1 MNSNFKI
8 IVNLNDK
15 NNLCLEETV
24 SENEDYEKYLVNKF
38 TEEKISLNI
47 YEEILPLIKELEI
60 NILKNKKFYSNEKEK
75 ENLLYISFYEE
86 ILKNWLEYD
95 KKNKELKLEK
105 KLEENVNL
113 WEKILILK
121 TINNDKIKNKINS
134 YKENI
139 INLFQ
144 EKEKEELKLRSN
156 QEEEMRYA
164 NLNNIN
170 LDNIVNNH
178 IFQLNKFNLDYKEKL
193 IEKLKENSN
202 NFIKFINQDYDAL
215 LHIIDKSFF
224 DFDNKRIYTLKFL
237 KMEKKN
243 KENLDFYS
251 FNKFFYFHQNN
262 NHKNQVKINFHI
274 FLVNNLLFH
283 DLKLFLFQKEEKI
296 KIYETLRKN
305 YTFGDKIISFLN
317 YFTFNQNEN
326 KIIHLFGNSNENLI
340 NEIFFENLIQKFD
353 FIEKDIINNNK
364 IPKENFIVI
373 TKHSNLN
380 SFDLIIHSF
389 INNFSKISEEQ
400 ILNSLIKI
408 INICNQYKIDFLIF
422 PLEKIL
428 ECLYHINKYSDFQYL
443 IQGIKKVYDII
454 KKAIQHILND
464 GNQFY
469 LKNLIFIFTQNFYKG
484 YEQCKNEKEFIE
496 KIKLYFK
503 NT

>member
-86 ILKNWLEYD
+86 ILKNWLQYD

-144 EKEKEELKLRSN
+144 EKEKEELKLRSK

-224 DFDNKRIYTLKFL
+224 DFDNKRIYT
-237 KMEKKN
+237 
-243 KENLDFYS
+243 
-251 FNKFFYFHQNN
+251 
-262 NHKNQVKINFHI
+262 
-274 FLVNNLLFH
+274 
-283 DLKLFLFQKEEKI
+283 
-296 KIYETLRKN
+296 
-305 YTFGDKIISFLN
+305 
-317 YFTFNQNEN
+317 
-326 KIIHLFGNSNENLI
+326 
-340 NEIFFENLIQKFD
+340 
-353 FIEKDIINNNK
+353 
-364 IPKENFIVI
+364 
-373 TKHSNLN
+373 
-380 SFDLIIHSF
+380 
-389 INNFSKISEEQ
+389 
-400 ILNSLIKI
+400 
-408 INICNQYKIDFLIF
+408 
-422 PLEKIL
+422 
-428 ECLYHINKYSDFQYL
+428 
-443 IQGIKKVYDII
+443 
-454 KKAIQHILND
+454 
-464 GNQFY
+464 
-469 LKNLIFIFTQNFYKG
+469 
-484 YEQCKNEKEFIE
+484 
-496 KIKLYFK
+496 
-503 NT
+503 

>member
-8 IVNLNDK
+8 TVNLNNK
-15 NNLCLEETV
+15 NNLCLEETI
-24 SENEDYEKYLVNKF
+24 SENEDYEKYLENKF

-47 YEEILPLIKELEI
+47 YEEILPLLKELEI
-60 NILKNKKFYSNEKEK
+60 NILKNKIFYSNEKEK

-251 FNKFFYFHQNN
+251 FNKFFYFQQNN

-283 DLKLFLFQKEEKI
+283 DLKLFLNQKEEKI

-340 NEIFFENLIQKFD
+340 NEVFFENLIHKFD

-364 IPKENFIVI
+364 IPKDNFIVI

-428 ECLYHINKYSDFQYL
+428 ECLYHINKYSDFQNL